1 MLSEREIAELVAEK
15 ERLLLLVENQQSE
28 MKSQQTQVQ
37 NLQDKIQNQQAE
49 IKNQEA
55 EIGKNKALIAYLQ
68 RMVYG
73 QKREKFIT
81 PPEGQLPLPFEIDE
95 QAQKQIQELVA
106 AKKQEGREKEQQ
118 PKERKPHPGR
128 NPLPKH
134 LEVKE
139 TVIEPEGDLSEMVY
153 VGNEVTEELE
163 YQPAKYYIHRIIRR
177 KYAPKS
183 GEGSFMTAPLPDRVI
198 DKGIPGAGVITQAII
213 DKYIDHLPV
222 YRQIGR
228 FARDGIDISEATLH
242 HWIKRGARKLEI
254 LYDYL
259 WEQLLRCGY
268 LQVDETT
275 IKVLQSEKKK
285 KAHLGYYWVYHDPI
299 GKTAMFRYEKGRAG
313 AFPAGQLAAF
323 KGYLQTDGYA
333 GYNQLAQKEQI
344 THLSCWAHVRREFE
358 RALSNDKNRAEIA
371 LTLIQSLYAIEK
383 QAKELNVN
391 ERKELRLQ
399 KALPIINAFF
409 KWVAGEL
416 YKTLPKSQIGKAL
429 AYAKDRYDSLMAYL
443 YDGNLMIDNN
453 LVENA
458 IRPVALGRKNYLF
471 AKTHVSA
478 QRAAVIYTFMAICKK
493 HGVNPFN
500 WLRSTL
506 LKIDATSI
514 QELGSLL
521 PQNFD
526 PKKM

>member
-1 MLSEREIAELVAEK
+1 LYSDREIALLEKVSELEKLLSEKKAEVSRSHEEIAEK
-15 ERLLLLVENQQSE
+15 
-28 MKSQQTQVQ
+28 
-37 NLQDKIQNQQAE
+37 
-49 IKNQEA
+49 
-55 EIGKNKALIAYLQ
+55 KALIAYLQ

-81 PPEGQLPLPFEIDE
+81 PPEGQLPLPFEIDD

-106 AKKQEGREKEQQ
+106 AKKQEIEEKEQQ

-128 NPLPKH
+128 NQLPKH
-134 LEVKE
+134 LEIKE
-139 TVIEPEGDLSEMVY
+139 TIIEPEGDLSEMVH
-153 VGNEVTEELE
+153 VGDEVSQELE

-183 GEGSFMTAPLPDRVI
+183 GEGSFMTATLPDRVI
-198 DKGIPGAGVITQAII
+198 DKGIPGAGVIAQAII

-228 FARDGIDISEATLH
+228 FARDGIEISEATLH
-242 HWIKRGARKLEI
+242 HWVKRGAQKLEI

-259 WEQLLRCGY
+259 WEQQLRCGY

-299 GKTAMFRYEKGRAG
+299 GKTAMFRYESGRAG
-313 AFPAGQLAAF
+313 AFPVKQLASF

-333 GYNQLAQKEQI
+333 GYNQLAKKEQI

-358 RALSNDKNRAEIA
+358 KALQNDKNRAEIA

-383 QAKELNVN
+383 QGRELHVN
-391 ERKELRLQ
+391 ERKELRLE
-399 KALPIINAFF
+399 KSLPIINAFF

-443 YDGNLMIDNN
+443 YDGNLIIDNN

-471 AKTHVSA
+471 AKTHESA
-478 QRAAVIYTFMAICKK
+478 QRAAIIYTFMAICKK
-493 HGVNPFN
+493 HQVNPFN
-500 WLRSTL
+500 WLKSTL
-506 LKIDATSI
+506 LKIDSTSI
-514 QELGSLL
+514 QKLDTLL

-526 PKKM
+526 STNM